1 MIPRFALVILTVL
14 AATPGARGE
23 ADSPAQLLAQA
34 AQARR
39 QAQAELAEAR
49 KDHLKQRKALAVK
62 LNEAYRQLDA
72 ARETAESAAGELE
85 KINARR
91 EQLLRDNAKTQRR
104 IQSLILQG
112 ASASG
117 RKIDPQAA
125 IAEMEE
131 TIWRGL
137 EAQIERIA
145 SDAAITVQTRSIV
158 GRDGE
163 SFDAPVVRFGAWA
176 QYACGPTQA
185 TVGLLKP
192 SGKGQ
197 ALVVGPIMSPEQTQ
211 SLRAWAKGPASH
223 LPIDPSQTLQDRK
236 PVRDKDFLGWLDT
249 GGIFIYPIL
258 ASGLLGLMLVIE
270 RVFYLAS
277 SKAPQS
283 LTENVLAR
291 IESDGLPSARGLVEQ
306 SNTPTARVLRAW
318 LESAGE
324 SRERRQGA
332 VESAL
337 LMEAGRLERSFSLIA
352 ALAGAAPLLG
362 LLGTVSGMIATF
374 DTISAVGTGNPQLMS
389 GGISEALITTQLGLM
404 VAIPLLLAHAWLR
417 RWTQRRE
424 AMLEYNA
431 MQVLGGES
439 GEGKP

>member
-1 MIPRFALVILTVL
+1 MKPRFALTILTVL
-14 AATPGARGE
+14 TVTLGARGKE
-23 ADSPAQLLAQA
+23 TSPAQLLARATQT
-34 AQARR
+34 RR
-39 QAQAELAEAR
+39 QAQADLAKAGE
-49 KDHLKQRKALAVK
+49 DHLDRRKALTAK
-62 LNEAYRQLDA
+62 LNEAYGQLEGAQEA
-72 ARETAESAAGELE
+72 ARLAAVELV
-85 KINARR
+85 KVNSRH
-91 EQLLRDNAKTQRR
+91 EQLRRDDAKTQRR
-104 IQSLILQG
+104 IHSLILQG

-117 RKIDPQAA
+117 EKLDPQIPIAPMEKA
-125 IAEMEE
+125 I
-131 TIWRGL
+131 WKGL
-137 EAQIERIA
+137 DTQIERIA
-145 SDAAITVQTRSIV
+145 TDANITVQTRSIV

-163 SFDAPVVRFGAWA
+163 AFDAPVVRFGAWA
-176 QYACGPTQA
+176 QYACGPTRE
-185 TVGLLKP
+185 TVGFLKTA
-192 SGKGQ
+192 GEGQ
-197 ALVVGPIMSPEQTQ
+197 ALVAGPIMSPEQCE
-211 SLRAWAKGPASH
+211 SLRALARGQASH
-223 LPIDPSQTLQDRK
+223 LPIDPSQSLQDRK
-236 PVRDKDFLGWLDT
+236 IVKDKDFRSWLET

-258 ASGLLGLMLVIE
+258 ASGLLGLILIIE

-283 LTENVLAR
+283 LTKNVLAR
-291 IESDGLPSARGLVEQ
+291 IESDDPPGARSLVEQ

-318 LESAGE
+318 LESEGE
-324 SRERRQGA
+324 SHERRQGA
-332 VESAL
+332 IESAL
-337 LMEAGRLERSFSLIA
+337 LMEGGRLERSFSMIA

-439 GEGKP
+439 GGDKP

>member
-1 MIPRFALVILTVL
+1 MKSRLTLIILTIL
-14 AATPGARGE
+14 AVPLGVRGQD
-23 ADSPAQLLAQA
+23 ASPAQLLDRAKQA
-34 AQARR
+34 GRRAR
-39 QAQAELAEAR
+39 AGLAGVRRE
-49 KDHLKQRKALAVK
+49 HVEQRKALTVK
-62 LNEAYRQLDA
+62 LNEAYKQLDA
-72 ARETAESAAGELE
+72 AQEAAESAAGKLKES
-85 KINARR
+85 KTRH
-91 EQLLRDNAKTQRR
+91 EQLRRDSAKNHRL
-104 IQSLILQG
+104 IHSLLLQA

-117 RKIDPQAA
+117 EKLDPQISVAN
-125 IAEMEE
+125 MEKI
-131 TIWRGL
+131 IWGGL
-137 EAQIERIA
+137 ESQLQSIA
-145 SDAAITVQTRSIV
+145 LNANVTVQVRSIV

-163 SFDAPVVRFGAWA
+163 TQDAPVVQLGAWA
-176 QYACGPTQA
+176 QYACGPAQSTA
-185 TVGLLKP
+185 GLLKTVGEGRMLVAGP
-192 SGKGQ
+192 LLSLQQRQ
-197 ALVVGPIMSPEQTQ
+197 ALQALAEG
-211 SLRAWAKGPASH
+211 RGSH

-236 PVRDKDFLGWLDT
+236 EAKAKDFMGWLDT

-258 ASGLLGLMLVIE
+258 ISGLLGLILIIE

-283 LTENVLAR
+283 LAGNVLVR
-291 IESDGLPSARGLVEQ
+291 MESGDMPGAMGLIEQ
-306 SNTPTARVLRAW
+306 SNTPTARVLKAW
-318 LESAGE
+318 LESAGQ
-324 SRERRQGA
+324 SRELSQGA

-374 DTISAVGTGNPQLMS
+374 DTISSVGTGNPQLMS

-431 MQVLGGES
+431 MQVLGGQ
-439 GEGKP
+439 GKEGAL